1 MAMNVRFDTE
11 TIRTIKVFE
20 EITGVNVRD
29 CVVTDDWAYFVVEE
43 GKAGLAIGKNGK
55 TIKKAQKSLD
65 KHVKVYEY
73 SSDPEKFIRNLV
85 PAKVEDINIKDNSSS
100 RTVYIQVGS
109 ESKPKV
115 VGREGKNIKI
125 IERFLKRSS
134 DITAIKVR

>member
-1 MAMNVRFDTE
+1 MTMNVRFDTE

-20 EITGVNVRD
+20 EITGVDVRD
-29 CVVTDDWAYFVVEE
+29 CVVTDNWAYFVVEE

-65 KHVKVYEY
+65 KHVKVYEH
-73 SSDPEKFIRNLV
+73 SSKPREFIKNLV
-85 PAKVEDINIKDNSSS
+85 PAKVENIDIKDNSS
-100 RTVYIQVGS
+100 TKTAYIRVKG
-109 ESKPKV
+109 ENKPKV

-134 DITAIKVR
+134 DIDAIKVR